1 MKDLKFLQV
10 RDWNFKVINLDRLCK
25 VNVIL
30 FSLQKTL
37 IFLLTLPLI
46 LFKPQ
51 APLFQI
57 SEIIRFRMLFDYKKW
72 FSNLTNQKKPEIKTY
87 KDVYVDD
94 FLVVFDNTKIH
105 RELLQTYIDV
115 NGLLRSRL
123 SKFCKR
129 IYFLL
134 KLKTADKLF
143 IKNTLKGKK
152 IHEIKDEKV
161 LLFTNFYCNNY
172 THFMVEMMPKLFL
185 MKDTL
190 KDYKILINKTQTLD
204 NAYDKM
210 SYILPILKAFGVEES
225 QIIFINKNEIFKI
238 KTLTSLV
245 NVQFKKDI
253 HNKAFEHIDSY
264 YSREFKTNLGS
275 KLYFARKSTFRKISN
290 EKQVAEILHKHEF
303 VEVEMEKYDLIQQM
317 SIMSNAKTIAGIT
330 STGIFANMSFAKNP
344 LTVLEFRH
352 KANPI
357 YPISYTNL
365 IQQPLNQFFLFC
377 KKKQKFKSF
386 LKADLIVDIKKLNDF
401 LSKNTI

>member
-1 MKDLKFLQV
+1 MNDLKFLEV
-10 RDWNFKVINLDRLCK
+10 KDWNFKVINIDKLDK
-25 VNVIL
+25 VNFVL
-30 FSLQKTL
+30 LSLQKIL
-37 IFLLTLPLI
+37 MFFLTLPLI

-57 SEIIRFRMLFDYKKW
+57 SEVIRFKKVFNHKNW
-72 FSNLTNQKKPEIKTY
+72 FNNLTNQKKSKTETY
-87 KDVYVDD
+87 KNVYVDD
-94 FLVVFDNTKIH
+94 FLVVFDDTKIY
-105 RELLQTYIDV
+105 RELLQTYNDV
-115 NGLLRSRL
+115 NGLLRSQL
-123 SKFCKR
+123 SKLFKR

-134 KLKTADKLF
+134 RLKTVDKIF
-143 IKNTLKGKK
+143 IKNAFKVKK

-185 MKDTL
+185 MKDLL
-190 KDYKILINKTQTLD
+190 KDYKILINKTETLD

-210 SYILPILKAFGVEES
+210 SYILPVLKAFGVEENK
-225 QIIFINKNEIFKI
+225 IIFINKNEIFKI

-253 HNKAFEHIDSY
+253 HNKAFEYLHSY
-264 YSREFKTNLGS
+264 YVGDFKTNLGS

-290 EKQVAEILHKHEF
+290 EKEVAKILHKHGF

-317 SIMSNAKTIAGIT
+317 SIMSHARTIAGIT
-330 STGIFANMSFAKNP
+330 STGIFGNMSFAKNP
-344 LTVLEFRH
+344 LTILEFRH
-352 KANPI
+352 KVNPI
-357 YPISYTNL
+357 YPISWTNL
-365 IQQPLNQFFLFC
+365 IQQPLTQFFLFC

-386 LKADLIVDIKKLNDF
+386 LKSDLIVDIKKLNDF